1 MAVPAEGPH
10 VLAGPFDDPLGSST
24 PAARARPLAQRARAS
39 ARWEPVGRPR
49 VVRPR
54 VGLASIPSMATT
66 SYLQELAGG
75 MVAAAAF
82 DDDDAAV
89 SAVTLLRESGMQEQ
103 DISVIARDRR
113 RAELI
118 AGDRAWLPGKGWSGL
133 MARMQRLLNGGVPK
147 DVTTRYKKALR
158 SGQVVLVA
166 AAGDQPPD
174 TIAALMRQ
182 ARGDLDDM
190 WWQGPTLLFAPP
202 ELAGPF

>member
-1 MAVPAEGPH
+1 
-10 VLAGPFDDPLGSST
+10 
-24 PAARARPLAQRARAS
+24 
-39 ARWEPVGRPR
+39 
-49 VVRPR
+49 
-54 VGLASIPSMATT
+54 MATT

-82 DDDDAAV
+82 EDDDAAV
-89 SAVTLLRESGMQEQ
+89 SAVTLLRESGMHEQ

-118 AGDRAWLPGKGWSGL
+118 AGDRAWLPGKGWSGM
-133 MARMQRLLNGGVPK
+133 MARLQKLLNGGVPK
-147 DVTTRYKKALR
+147 DVTKRYKDALR
-158 SGQVVLVA
+158 TGKVVVVA

-182 ARGDLDDM
+182 ARGDLEDM
-190 WWQGPTLLFAPP
+190 WWQPPTLLFAPP

>member
-1 MAVPAEGPH
+1 
-10 VLAGPFDDPLGSST
+10 
-24 PAARARPLAQRARAS
+24 
-39 ARWEPVGRPR
+39 
-49 VVRPR
+49 
-54 VGLASIPSMATT
+54 MATT

-82 DDDDAAV
+82 EDDDAAV
-89 SAVTLLRESGMQEQ
+89 SAVTLLRESGVHEQ

-133 MARMQRLLNGGVPK
+133 VDRLQKLINGGVPK

-158 SGQVVLVA
+158 SGQIVVVA

-174 TIAALMRQ
+174 TIAALMKQ
-182 ARGDLDDM
+182 ARGDLEDM
-190 WWQGPTLLFAPP
+190 WWQQPTLLFAPP

>member
-1 MAVPAEGPH
+1 
-10 VLAGPFDDPLGSST
+10 
-24 PAARARPLAQRARAS
+24 
-39 ARWEPVGRPR
+39 
-49 VVRPR
+49 
-54 VGLASIPSMATT
+54 MATT
-66 SYLQELAGG
+66 SYLQEMAGG

-89 SAVTLLRESGMQEQ
+89 SAVTLLRESGVHEQ

-118 AGDRAWLPGKGWSGL
+118 AGDRAWLPGKGYGGL
-133 MARMQRLLNGGVPK
+133 MARLQKLINGGVPK
-147 DVTTRYKKALR
+147 DVMTRYKKALR
-158 SGQVVLVA
+158 SGQVVVVA

-182 ARGDLDDM
+182 ARGDQADM
-190 WWQGPTLLFAPP
+190 WWQKPTLLFAPP

>member
-1 MAVPAEGPH
+1 
-10 VLAGPFDDPLGSST
+10 
-24 PAARARPLAQRARAS
+24 
-39 ARWEPVGRPR
+39 
-49 VVRPR
+49 
-54 VGLASIPSMATT
+54 MATT

-82 DDDDAAV
+82 EDDDAAV
-89 SAVTLLRESGMQEQ
+89 SAVTLLRESGMHEQ

-118 AGDRAWLPGKGWSGL
+118 AGGRAWLPGKGWSG
-133 MARMQRLLNGGVPK
+133 MIARLQKLLNGGVPK
-147 DVTTRYKKALR
+147 DVTKRYKDALR
-158 SGQVVLVA
+158 TGKVVVVA

-182 ARGDLDDM
+182 AGGDLDDM
-190 WWQGPTLLFAPP
+190 WWQQPTLLFAPP

>member
-1 MAVPAEGPH
+1 
-10 VLAGPFDDPLGSST
+10 
-24 PAARARPLAQRARAS
+24 
-39 ARWEPVGRPR
+39 
-49 VVRPR
+49 
-54 VGLASIPSMATT
+54 MATT

-82 DDDDAAV
+82 EDDDAAV
-89 SAVTLLRESGMQEQ
+89 TAVKLLRESGMHEQ

-118 AGDRAWLPGKGWSGL
+118 AGDRAWVPGKGWNGL
-133 MARMQRLLNGGVPK
+133 IARLQKLINGGVPK
-147 DVTTRYKKALR
+147 DVTARYKDALR
-158 SGQVVLVA
+158 SGQIVVVA

-190 WWQGPTLLFAPP
+190 WWQQPTLLFAPP

>member
-1 MAVPAEGPH
+1 V
-10 VLAGPFDDPLGSST
+10 
-24 PAARARPLAQRARAS
+24 
-39 ARWEPVGRPR
+39 
-49 VVRPR
+49 
-54 VGLASIPSMATT
+54 ATT

-82 DDDDAAV
+82 EDDDATVKAL
-89 SAVTLLRESGMQEQ
+89 TLLRESGVHEQ

-118 AGDRAWLPGKGWSGL
+118 AGGRAWLPGKGWKGL
-133 MARMQRLLNGGVPK
+133 MARLQRLINGGLPK
-147 DVTTRYKKALR
+147 DVTSRYKKALR
-158 SGQVVLVA
+158 SGQIVVVA

-182 ARGDLDDM
+182 AGGELDDM
-190 WWQGPTLLFAPP
+190 WWQQPTVLFAPP

>member
-1 MAVPAEGPH
+1 
-10 VLAGPFDDPLGSST
+10 
-24 PAARARPLAQRARAS
+24 
-39 ARWEPVGRPR
+39 
-49 VVRPR
+49 
-54 VGLASIPSMATT
+54 MATT

-82 DDDDAAV
+82 EDDDAAV
-89 SAVTLLRESGMQEQ
+89 SAVTLLRESGVHEQ
-103 DISVIARDRR
+103 DISVIARERR

-118 AGDRAWLPGKGWSGL
+118 AGDRAWLPGRGWGG
-133 MARMQRLLNGGVPK
+133 MMTRLQKLINGGVPK
-147 DVTTRYKKALR
+147 DVTSRYKKALR
-158 SGQVVLVA
+158 SGKVVVVA

-190 WWQGPTLLFAPP
+190 WWQRPTLLFAPP